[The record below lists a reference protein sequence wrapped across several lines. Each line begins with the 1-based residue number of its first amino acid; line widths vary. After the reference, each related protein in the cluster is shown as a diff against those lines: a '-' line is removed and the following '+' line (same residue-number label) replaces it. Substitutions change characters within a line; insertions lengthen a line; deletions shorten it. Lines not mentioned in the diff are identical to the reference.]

1 MITTYLLQNCKH
13 CKDLLDYIKNNPN
26 VNICLIMISKKDIP
40 IMQYG
45 DARMSQYPMA
55 FTGSP
60 TKLGL
65 PKKGSSV
72 MYGSKQILNAFKNN
86 FGNLKGSSIK
96 IDYKNNNIS
105 SLSEIRTKRNS
116 CFGKSCHIMDRP
128 YGPYDNQYL
137 LQGYQPPCAIPKRSD
152 LPIKKFKFGM
162 TTPGTTQWQLERK
175 IWSKP
180 EILINSKNSEQDL
193 NVNKNVKM
201 NVPLTYS
208 NDHINQKVWNPLN
221 LNNFGNKQR
230 TIPINQT
237 APFLT
242 YAAGGNGISNIT
254 KQNYLRQQVPI
265 KKSPNTG
272 YISGNI
278 KKYAL
283 NNYSNQ
289 ELLANGLNSPWS
301 INAQGI
307 ANKYGNNSID
317 NKLQLTRTVSGNGTN
332 QAQYFKK
339 NMFPNNGNGYGA
351 KKNGP
356 KKKSPKKKSAERS
369 ITKKSITK
377 DSGPERSVT
386 KRSVAKDSGPERS
399 VTKRSVAKDSGPE
412 RSVTKRSI
420 TKDSGPERSVTK
432 RSVAKK
438 MKFTSPLGIEI
449 SFN

>member
-13 CKDLLDYIKNNPN
+13 CKDLLDFIKNNPN

-40 IMQYG
+40 IMQNG
-45 DARMSQYPMA
+45 DARMSQYPIA

-60 TKLGL
+60 TKFGL
-65 PKKGSSV
+65 PKKGSGV

-86 FGNLKGSSIK
+86 FGDLKGSNIK
-96 IDYKNNNIS
+96 IDYKNNLDSNIS
-105 SLSEIRTKRNS
+105 SLSQIREKRNS
-116 CFGKSCHIMDRP
+116 CFGSSCHIMDRP

-137 LQGYQPPCAIPKRSD
+137 LQGYQPPCAIPKRYD
-152 LPIKKFKFGM
+152 LPIKKFKYGM
-162 TTPGTTQWQLERK
+162 TTPGTRQWQLERK
-175 IWSKP
+175 IWPKP
-180 EILINSKNSEQDL
+180 KILINSKNSEQDL

-201 NVPLTYS
+201 NIPLTYS
-208 NDHINQKVWNPLN
+208 NDHINQKVWNPLI

-230 TIPINQT
+230 TNYGNIPINQT

-265 KKSPNTG
+265 KKSPTTG
-272 YISGNI
+272 YISGDI
-278 KKYAL
+278 KKYAF

-307 ANKYGNNSID
+307 TNKYGNSSID
-317 NKLQLTRTVSGNGTN
+317 NKVQLTRTVSGNGTN

-339 NMFPNNGNGYGA
+339 KMFPNNGNGYGA
-351 KKNGP
+351 KDVGLERSVIKKNDSKKNVPKKNDSKKNESKKNGP
-356 KKKSPKKKSAERS
+356 KKNG
-369 ITKKSITK
+369 TN
-377 DSGPERSVT
+377 
-386 KRSVAKDSGPERS
+386 
-399 VTKRSVAKDSGPE
+399 
-412 RSVTKRSI
+412 
-420 TKDSGPERSVTK
+420 
-432 RSVAKK
+432 K